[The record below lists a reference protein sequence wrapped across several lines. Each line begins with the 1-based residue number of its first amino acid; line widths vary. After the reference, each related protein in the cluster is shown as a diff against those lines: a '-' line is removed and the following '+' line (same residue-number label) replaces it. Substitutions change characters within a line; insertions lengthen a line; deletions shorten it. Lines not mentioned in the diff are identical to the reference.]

1 VTYAPIDTFGPET
14 TADEVLAEVDLGR
27 RRVLITGASG
37 GLGEETARAFAARGA
52 SVVMAQ
58 RDRLKGGAAVAR
70 IRDRHPEADLETADL
85 DLAALASVRSFAQ
98 SFSDTHEELDVLVCN
113 AGVANPPLLR
123 TSDGFELQ
131 MGVNHLGH
139 FALVN
144 GLGDLLGRSRPG
156 RIVLVSSYA
165 HRMQGELD
173 LDDLNWE
180 RTPYDRFKGYGRSKT
195 ANILFAIELDRRLAD
210 RDVQA
215 FALHPGMIGTELGRY
230 AESHPPDETEGV
242 PGGLAAAMASG
253 VLERPGRRIR
263 TFKSLGAG
271 AATTAVA
278 AFSSALDG
286 QGGLYLEDCGVVGI
300 TEHGVGYGLR
310 DYAVEP
316 QTAAQL
322 WDRSE
327 RLVQDAQR

>member
-1 VTYAPIDTFGPET
+1 MTYAPLDTFGPET
-14 TADEVLAEVDLGR
+14 TADEVLAEVDLGGR
-27 RRVLITGASG
+27 SVLVTGASG

-58 RDRLKGGAAVAR
+58 RNPLKGEAAIAA
-70 IRDRHPEADLETADL
+70 IRDRHHEADLKTVDL
-85 DLAALASVRSFAQ
+85 DLASLASVRAFAESFG
-98 SFSDTHEELDVLVCN
+98 DTHGELDVLVCN

-123 TSDGFELQ
+123 TADGFELQ

-144 GLGDLLGRSRPG
+144 GLSDLLGRSRPG

-173 LDDLNWE
+173 LDDINWE

-195 ANILFAIELDRRLAD
+195 ANILFAMELDRRLAD
-210 RDVQA
+210 RGVRA

-230 AESHPPDETEGV
+230 AESDPPDETEGV

-253 VLERPGRRIR
+253 VLERPGHRIR

-286 QGGLYLEDCGVVGI
+286 QGGLYLEDCGIVGI

-310 DYAVEP
+310 DYAADP
-316 QTAAQL
+316 QIATQL

-327 RLVQDAQR
+327 ALVHDALR